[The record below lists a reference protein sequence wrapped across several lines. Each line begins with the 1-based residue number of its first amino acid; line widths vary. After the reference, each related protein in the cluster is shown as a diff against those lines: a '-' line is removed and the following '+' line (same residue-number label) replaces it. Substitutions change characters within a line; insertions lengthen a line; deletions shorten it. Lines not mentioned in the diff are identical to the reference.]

1 MFWVDV
7 VRVDEW
13 IKTQPGKKQ
22 KYQQSEQNHHNR
34 PCFLLHV
41 FKEFVVKQHNIDTR
55 KALDMPKIS
64 PAELIGTSGKLRNT
78 MGKSS
83 RKPYL

>member
-1 MFWVDV
+1 MWFVLTSGSRRNQGRNRSTSKANKIITVDP
-7 VRVDEW
+7 R
-13 IKTQPGKKQ
+13 
-22 KYQQSEQNHHNR
+22 
-34 PCFLLHV
+34 FLLHF